1 MYRKKNILHKILLAY
16 DKDFVSAHK
25 YYILINIKVCP
36 KHNKKKHKNTQN
48 NIQKTA
54 ILQFNFF
61 IIKLFIVR
69 KVGGRNKMK

>member
-36 KHNKKKHKNTQN
+36 KHNKKNMKIHKTTYKKQ
-48 NIQKTA
+48 
-54 ILQFNFF
+54 QFYNFIF
-61 IIKLFIVR
+61 FYHKIIHR
-69 KVGGRNKMK
+69 KKSWRKK